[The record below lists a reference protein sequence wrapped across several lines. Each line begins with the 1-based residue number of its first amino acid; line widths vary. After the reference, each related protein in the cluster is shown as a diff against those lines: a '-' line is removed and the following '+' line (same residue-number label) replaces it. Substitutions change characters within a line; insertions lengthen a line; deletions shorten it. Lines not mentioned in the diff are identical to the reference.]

1 MATIDMRRNHK
12 LTVADAKLKAEEFAK
27 GMELKLG
34 LHWKWEGD
42 VIRFNAPSGAAKGV
56 SGEVG
61 VNSNEVR
68 VQIDLPLLLR
78 ALKGTIEGKVKT
90 KLDTLIG
97 PA

>member
-1 MATIDMRRNHK
+1 MATIDMRRNHS
-12 LTVADAKLKAEEFAK
+12 LTVGDAKLKAEEFAK
-27 GMELKLG
+27 SMETKLG
-34 LHWKWEGD
+34 LRWKWEGD
-42 VIRFNAPSGAAKGV
+42 VIRFDAPGGAAKGV

-61 VNSNEVR
+61 VNSREVR
-68 VQIDLPLLLR
+68 VQIDLPFLLR